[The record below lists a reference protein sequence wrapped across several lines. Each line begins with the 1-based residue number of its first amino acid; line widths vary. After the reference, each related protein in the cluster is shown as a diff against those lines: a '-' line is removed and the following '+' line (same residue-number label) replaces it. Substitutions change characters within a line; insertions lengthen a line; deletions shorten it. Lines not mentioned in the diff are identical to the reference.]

1 MLYALLGQVKTTPF
15 RRGFYLCFNIYYS
28 AFLGAFFVS
37 DTISDIAP
45 NVLSAFV
52 ASKGIN
58 ILFA

>member
-1 MLYALLGQVKTTPF
+1 MCS
-15 RRGFYLCFNIYYS
+15 FYLCFNIYYS